1 MAVCGIVA
9 EYNPFHSGHA
19 YHIAQSRAVLG
30 AETAVVCVM
39 SGNFVQRGS
48 PAMFLKH
55 ARAEA
60 AVRCG
65 ADLALE
71 LPLPWALS
79 SAERFAFGAVSL
91 LASTGVVT
99 HLSFGSE
106 GGDLAALRRAAA
118 LLARSELGPL
128 IREALGRGLPYAAA
142 RQAAA
147 EALSGDRL
155 DIMSTPNNIL
165 GIEYLK
171 ALQTLRAPIT
181 PLAIPRLGA
190 EHDGAEAGAGEF
202 PSASALR
209 ERLKTGEGVSGAVPA
224 AALEVFERETA
235 AGRGPI
241 FAESLDTALLSR
253 LRALPREDFAALPD
267 MSEGL
272 ENRLFRAARE
282 AGSFAEAVA
291 LAKTKRYAASRLRR
305 AFLGAALGLR
315 AADASRGAPPY
326 LRVLAANAK
335 GRALLARM
343 REAAALPVLT
353 KPAAARE
360 LNEKARRVFDLE
372 AGAADLYALA
382 LPAAEERRGGAEWRT
397 GPVIVE

>member
-19 YHIAQSRAVLG
+19 WHIAQSRAILG
-30 AETAVVCVM
+30 AGSAVVCVM

-48 PAMFLKH
+48 PAVFLKH

-79 SAERFAFGAVSL
+79 SAERFARGAVSL

-106 GGDLAALRRAAA
+106 GGDLTALERIAA
-118 LLARSELGPL
+118 LLARSELDPL

-147 EALSGDRL
+147 EALSGERL

-171 ALQTLRAPIT
+171 ALRALDAPIA
-181 PLAIPRLGA
+181 PLAIPRRGA
-190 EHDGAEAGAGEF
+190 GHDAADGAGDLL
-202 PSASALR
+202 SASALR
-209 ERLKTGEGVSGAVPA
+209 ERLKTGKDVSGAVPA
-224 AALEVFERETA
+224 AAFDIYERETA
-235 AGRGPI
+235 AGRGPV
-241 FAESLDTALLSR
+241 FEENLDTALLSR
-253 LRALPREDFAALPD
+253 LRALRRENFAALPD

-272 ENRLFRAARE
+272 ENRLFHAARE

-305 AFLGAALGLR
+305 AFAGAALGLR
-315 AADASRGAPPY
+315 AEDVAGTPPY
-326 LRVLAANAK
+326 LRVLAASARGK
-335 GRALLARM
+335 ALLAQM
-343 REAAALPVLT
+343 RETAALPVLT
-353 KPAAARE
+353 KPAAVRE
-360 LNEKARRVFDLE
+360 LDEKARRVFALE
-372 AGAADLYALA
+372 AGAADLYVLA
-382 LPAAEERRGGAEWRT
+382 LPAAEQRRGGEEWRI

>member
-9 EYNPFHSGHA
+9 EYNPFHNGHA

-30 AETAVVCVM
+30 AEGCVICVM

-48 PAMFLKH
+48 PAVFLKH
-55 ARAEA
+55 ARADA

-65 ADLALE
+65 ADLVLE

-79 SAERFAFGAVSL
+79 SAERFAFGAAAL

-106 GGDLAALRRAAA
+106 GGGLAALERVSV
-118 LLARSELGPL
+118 LLARSEIDPL
-128 IREALGRGLPYAAA
+128 IREALARGLPYAAA
-142 RQAAA
+142 RRAAA
-147 EALSGDRL
+147 EALSGECL

-171 ALQTLRAPIT
+171 ALHTLGAPVT
-181 PLAIPRLGA
+181 PLAVPRRGAGHDAAEVGA
-190 EHDGAEAGAGEF
+190 EDF
-202 PSASALR
+202 LSASALR
-209 ERLKTGEGVSGAVPA
+209 ERLAAGGDISGAVPA
-224 AALEVFERETA
+224 AALEVFGRETA
-235 AGRGPI
+235 AGRGPV
-241 FAESLDTALLSR
+241 FAENLDDALLSR
-253 LRALPREDFAALPD
+253 LRALPKESFAALPD

-272 ENRLFRAARE
+272 ENRLFKAARE
-282 AGSFAEAVA
+282 AVSFAEAVA

-315 AADASRGAPPY
+315 GEDAFGAPPY
-326 LRVLAANAK
+326 LRVLAANTH

-343 REAAALPVLT
+343 RETATLPVVT
-353 KPAAARE
+353 KPAALRTLCARA
-360 LNEKARRVFDLE
+360 KRVFDLE
-372 AGAADLYALA
+372 AGATDLYALA
-382 LPAAEERRGGAEWRT
+382 LPNAAARRGGAEWRT
-397 GPVIVE
+397 GPVIIA

>member
-9 EYNPFHSGHA
+9 EYNPFHNGHA
-19 YHIAQSRAVLG
+19 YHIAQSRALLG
-30 AETAVVCVM
+30 ADSAVICVM

-48 PAMFLKH
+48 PAVFLKH

-65 ADLALE
+65 ADLVLE

-79 SAERFAFGAVSL
+79 GAERFALGAVAL

-106 GGDLAALRRAAA
+106 GGDLAALERISA
-118 LLARSELGPL
+118 LLERPELDPL
-128 IREALGRGLPYAAA
+128 LREALGCGLPYAAA
-142 RQAAA
+142 RQRAA
-147 EALSGDRL
+147 EALSGERL
-155 DIMSTPNNIL
+155 GIMSTPNNIL

-171 ALQTLRAPIT
+171 ALHMLDAPIT
-181 PLAIPRLGA
+181 PLAIPRR
-190 EHDGAEAGAGEF
+190 GAGHDAADGGMEEY

-209 ERLKTGEGVSGAVPA
+209 ERLEAGGGISGAVPA
-224 AALEVFERETA
+224 AALEVYGRETA
-235 AGRGPI
+235 AGRGPV
-241 FAESLDTALLSR
+241 FAQNLDTALLSR
-253 LRALPREDFAALPD
+253 LRALSKQNFAALPD

-272 ENRLFRAARE
+272 ENRLFHAARE
-282 AGSFAEAVA
+282 AACFAEAVA

-315 AADASRGAPPY
+315 GEDVTGAPPY
-326 LRVLAANAK
+326 LRVLAASAR

-343 REAAALPVLT
+343 REAAALPVVT
-353 KPAAARE
+353 KPAAVQALNAR
-360 LNEKARRVFDLE
+360 ATRVFTLE
-372 AGAADLYALA
+372 SGATDLYTLA
-382 LPAAEERRGGAEWRT
+382 LPAAEARRGGREWRT
-397 GPVIVE
+397 GPVIIE